1 MKIQSIRIEIFAQK
15 SKSSLVCTI
24 YRPRENSKHLH
35 ENFIK
40 LFDDMLSLA
49 MRRFKELIL
58 LGHRNV
64 NYLVKD
70 DQNEIKF
77 VISSHGI
84 EQLIKQPT
92 RFDLT
97 YKTSTLIDIIRTNN
111 KSNISSSRVM
121 LLSIGDHAWWN
132 VY

>member
-1 MKIQSIRIEIFAQK
+1 M
-15 SKSSLVCTI
+15 
-24 YRPRENSKHLH
+24 
-35 ENFIK
+35 
-40 LFDDMLSLA
+40 
-49 MRRFKELIL
+49 
-58 LGHRNV
+58 GHRNV

-97 YKTSTLIDIIRTNN
+97 HKTSTLIDIIGANN
-111 KSNISSSRVM
+111 KSNSSSSRVM
-121 LLSIGDHAWWN
+121 PLSIGDHAWWN